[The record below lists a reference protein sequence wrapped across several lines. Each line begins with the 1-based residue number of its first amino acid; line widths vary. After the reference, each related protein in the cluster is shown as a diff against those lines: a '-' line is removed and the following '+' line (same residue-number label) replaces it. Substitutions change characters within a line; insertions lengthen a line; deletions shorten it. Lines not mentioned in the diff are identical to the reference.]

1 MLTDG
6 DCLNDG
12 LAELKAEDF
21 SDNFNQHVFNAMER
35 MWQKE
40 QPVNAITVYEEIKSI
55 AKGRGTS
62 WMALKD
68 AYWPKGT
75 FAEMVRRVVD
85 FSKARKLAKAAQAA
99 IQACREQEPV
109 DAVIE
114 SLESELFSLTGGE
127 GKEDVITPKQQ
138 AEDILSVVAERM
150 DEKSRNKKCLY
161 VSSYELNTATGG
173 LEAGDLVIISG
184 PTGGGKTALT
194 QNIVKDIAITQKV
207 TCLYINTEMSKGQMA
222 LRWAAILSSDDA
234 VNNTTLRAGKITDN
248 QFGKL
253 TGDLDAMYNGGLH
266 TVTIPELTIPKMLS
280 VIRRYSMQH
289 GIRLV
294 AVDYI
299 GRVDTMNSNKD
310 DWKQL
315 LSAAKKLKTAGQK
328 YGLVVLMV
336 AQNDKSGNLAMA
348 SYMEHE
354 ADLHLHVRP
363 LDKDEL
369 GKMDGEP
376 WNYAV
381 QIKKGRSAPK
391 GAIPVRYVGN
401 KLTFVYDKEVA
412 KHYEVLDANEQIQRK
427 AAAVEQTQSKSN
439 FASSQ
444 RRERNAEMPW

>member
-1 MLTDG
+1 
-6 DCLNDG
+6 
-12 LAELKAEDF
+12 
-21 SDNFNQHVFNAMER
+21 

-40 QPVNAITVYEEIKSI
+40 QPVNAITVYEEIKSV

-62 WMALKD
+62 WMSLKD
-68 AYWPKGT
+68 AYWPRGT
-75 FAEMVRRVVD
+75 FTDMVRRLAD
-85 FSKARKLAKAAQAA
+85 FSKARKLVVIAEAA
-99 IQACREQEPV
+99 IRACRDKELV
-109 DAVIE
+109 DTILE
-114 SLESELFSLTGGE
+114 TLESELFNLSGGE
-127 GKEDVITPKQQ
+127 NREDVITPRQQ

-161 VSSYELNTATGG
+161 TASFELNTATGG

-184 PTGGGKTALT
+184 PTGGGKTALA

-207 TCLYINTEMSKGQMA
+207 SSLYVNTEMSKEQMA
-222 LRWAAILSSDDA
+222 LRWAAILSGDDA
-234 VNNTTLRAGKITDN
+234 VNNTSLRAGRITDE
-248 QFGKL
+248 QFGTL
-253 TGDLDAMYNGGLH
+253 TSDLDPMYKGGLH
-266 TVTIPELTIPKMLS
+266 TVTIPELTITKMMS

-289 GIRLV
+289 AIRLV

-315 LSAAKKLKTAGQK
+315 LSAAKKLKTIGQK

-363 LDKDEL
+363 LEEKEQRQL
-369 GKMDGEP
+369 AGAP

-381 QIKKGRSAPK
+381 VIKKGRSAPK
-391 GAIPVRYVGN
+391 GLIPVRYVGN
-401 KLTFVYDKEVA
+401 KLTFVYDEEVA
-412 KHYEVLDANEQIQRK
+412 KHYAILDARKPACREAATVSGNEGRIDSSVGFRAGR
-427 AAAVEQTQSKSN
+427 AAA
-439 FASSQ
+439 
-444 RRERNAEMPW
+444 MPW

>member
-21 SDNFNQHVFNAMER
+21 SDRFHQHVFEAMNV

-68 AYWPKGT
+68 AFWPKGT
-75 FAEMVRRVVD
+75 FAEMVRRLAD
-85 FSKARKLAKAAQAA
+85 FSKARKLAAAAQAA
-99 IQACREQEPV
+99 IQACRENEPV
-109 DAVIE
+109 ESVIE
-114 SLESELFSLTGGE
+114 SLESELFNLTGGE
-127 GKEDVITPKQQ
+127 DKEDVVTPKQQ

-161 VSSYELNTATGG
+161 TASFELNTATGG

-184 PTGGGKTALT
+184 PPGGGKTALT

-207 TCLYINTEMSKGQMA
+207 SALYINTEMSKGQMA

-234 VNNTTLRAGKITDN
+234 VNNTSLRAGRITDE

-266 TVTIPELTIPKMLS
+266 TVTIPELTIPKMMAA
-280 VIRRYSMQH
+280 IRRYSMQH

-315 LSAAKKLKTAGQK
+315 LSAAKKLKTIGQK

-363 LDKDEL
+363 FADEKEQAKY
-369 GKMDGEP
+369 GDP
-376 WNYAV
+376 WNYVV

-391 GAIPVRYVGN
+391 GLIPVRYVGN

-412 KHYEVLDANEQIQRK
+412 KHYEVLDAAEQIQRK
-427 AAAVEQTQSKSN
+427 AAVAEQTASKGN
-439 FASSQ
+439 FTGDQ
-444 RRERNAEMPW
+444 RRERNAAMPW